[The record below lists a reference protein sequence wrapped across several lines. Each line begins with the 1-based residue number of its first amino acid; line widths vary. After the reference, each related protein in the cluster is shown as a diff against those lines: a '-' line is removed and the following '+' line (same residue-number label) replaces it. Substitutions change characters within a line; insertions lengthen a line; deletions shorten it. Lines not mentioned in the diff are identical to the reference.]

1 MMLRLIDRSKIY
13 FYLALLL
20 VLLSTH
26 NLNSINSANEY
37 FKVKKIVLKGNIE
50 ENLNREIST
59 SLDKFYNYNIFSI
72 NSEEINNILSNFNI
86 ISEYKIKKEYPSV
99 IRIDLKKTNIVAY
112 YYDKNQKIYIGNN
125 GKKIK
130 KNNLKSKDLPSIEG
144 QVDIKKFLELKKNLL
159 NKGFK
164 LNDFSKF
171 YFFKSNR
178 WDLLLK
184 NEILVKLSADDI
196 EFSLKL
202 LKDIIQSSNINDIK
216 VIDLRIRNRV
226 ILSWKLTHQ
235 FQF

>member
-72 NSEEINNILSNFNI
+72 NSEEIKNILSNFNI

-144 QVDIKKFLELKKNLL
+144 QVDIKKFLELKKNLI

-216 VIDLRIRNRV
+216 VIDLRIKNRV
-226 ILSWKLTHQ
+226 ILS
-235 FQF
+235 

>member
-72 NSEEINNILSNFNI
+72 NSEEIKNILSNFNI

-144 QVDIKKFLELKKNLL
+144 QVDIKKFLELKKNLI

-184 NEILVKLSADDI
+184 NEILVKLSADDL

-202 LKDIIQSSNINDIK
+202 LKDIIKSSNISGIK
-216 VIDLRIRNRV
+216 VIDLRIKNRV
-226 ILSWKLTHQ
+226 ILS
-235 FQF
+235 

>member
-72 NSEEINNILSNFNI
+72 NSEEIKNILNNFNI

-144 QVDIKKFLELKKNLL
+144 QVDIKKFLDLKKNLI

-226 ILSWKLTHQ
+226 ILS
-235 FQF
+235 

>member
-13 FYLALLL
+13 FYLTLLL

-37 FKVKKIVLKGNIE
+37 FKVKKIVLRGNIE

-72 NSEEINNILSNFNI
+72 NSEEIKNILSNFNI

-130 KNNLKSKDLPSIEG
+130 KNNLECKDLPSIEG
-144 QVDIKKFLELKKNLL
+144 QVDIKKFLELK
-159 NKGFK
+159 F
-164 LNDFSKF
+164 
-171 YFFKSNR
+171 
-178 WDLLLK
+178 W
-184 NEILVKLSADDI
+184 
-196 EFSLKL
+196 
-202 LKDIIQSSNINDIK
+202 
-216 VIDLRIRNRV
+216 
-226 ILSWKLTHQ
+226 
-235 FQF
+235 

>member
-37 FKVKKIVLKGNIE
+37 FKVKKKLLKGNIE

-72 NSEEINNILSNFNI
+72 NSEEIKNILSNFNI

-144 QVDIKKFLELKKNLL
+144 QVDIKKFLELKKNLI

-226 ILSWKLTHQ
+226 ILS
-235 FQF
+235 

>member
-72 NSEEINNILSNFNI
+72 NSEEIKNILNNFNI

-99 IRIDLKKTNIVAY
+99 IRIDLKKTNIIAY

-144 QVDIKKFLELKKNLL
+144 QVDIKKFLELKKKLI

-202 LKDIIQSSNINDIK
+202 LKDIIQSSNISDIK
-216 VIDLRIRNRV
+216 VIDLRIKNRV
-226 ILSWKLTHQ
+226 ILS
-235 FQF
+235 